1 MTRIELSVAAL
12 LLGGYALFF
21 GVLLGVLARRASRMR
36 RQAATAEAL
45 VPEIRDA
52 LVDYLAGSNDQTRIR
67 EFVRTNRLDV
77 GDAVLSFQG
86 TVGGTARDRLCD
98 LALELA
104 LVHDWGQDTRSKEPA
119 VRRAAYARLAFV
131 CVYEPC
137 QRVVGDL
144 VTRALEDADPEV
156 RLPAARALVQ
166 SGNITEIGRVF
177 ELAASQNLLIRI
189 LLTEDLRRYAAELSA
204 NMAPGILK
212 SGDPK
217 RVLAVL
223 EMLVAWERALPL
235 AGIHELLDY
244 RDHDLLDNTDREI
257 RIAALR
263 LAPFVPLTP
272 ENRNAILR
280 ELTDTDSEVS
290 TAAALTAGRLRLEE
304 SMPSLARC
312 VRTGTAELARMA
324 ASALAAMPPRGW
336 ETLGELAAGPN
347 PAAAFIASMAL
358 DKAKRKAAV

>member
-1 MTRIELSVAAL
+1 MTGIEFYVSAL

-21 GVLLGVLARRASRMR
+21 GVLFGVLARRASSIRQ
-36 RQAATAEAL
+36 QAATAEAL

-52 LVDYLAGSNDQTRIR
+52 LVDYLAGSNNQARIR
-67 EFVRTNRLDV
+67 EFVKTSRLDV

-86 TVGGTARDRLCD
+86 TVSGTARERLCE

-104 LVHDWGQDTRSKEPA
+104 LVHDWGHNTRSREPA

-131 CVYEPC
+131 CSYEPC

-166 SGNITEIGRVF
+166 SGTIAEIGRVF

-189 LLTEDLRRYAAELSA
+189 LLTEDLRRHAAELCA
-204 NMAPGILK
+204 NTVPALLK

-223 EMLVAWERALPL
+223 NMLVAWERALPL
-235 AGIHELLDY
+235 AGLHELLDH
-244 RDHDLLDNTDREI
+244 RDHEI
-257 RIAALR
+257 RVAALR
-263 LAPFVPLTP
+263 LAPLVPLSP
-272 ENRNAILR
+272 ENQNAILR
-280 ELTDTDSEVS
+280 ELTDNDSEVS

-304 SMPSLARC
+304 AMPSLARC

-324 ASALAAMPPRGW
+324 ASAMAAMPPRGW
-336 ETLGELAAGPN
+336 ETLQELAGGPN

-358 DKAKRKAAV
+358 DKAQRKAAL

>member
-1 MTRIELSVAAL
+1 MTGIELSVATL

-21 GVLLGVLARRASRMR
+21 GGLLAVLARRASRA
-36 RQAATAEAL
+36 RQQIAAAEAL

-52 LVDYLAGSNDQTRIR
+52 LVDYLAGANDETRIR

-86 TVGGTARDRLCD
+86 TVSGSARDRLCD

-104 LVHDWGQDTRSKEPA
+104 LVHDWGQDTRSREPP
-119 VRRAAYARLAFV
+119 VRRTAYARLAFM
-131 CVYEPC
+131 CAYEPC

-166 SGNITEIGRVF
+166 SGSIEEIGQVF

-189 LLTEDLRRYAAELSA
+189 LLTEDLRRHAAELCA
-204 NMAPGILK
+204 NTVPALLK

-223 EMLVAWERALPL
+223 NMLVGWERALPL
-235 AGIHELLDY
+235 AGLDELLDD
-244 RDHDLLDNTDREI
+244 RDREI

-263 LAPFVPLTP
+263 LAPLVPLTP
-272 ENRNAILR
+272 ENQRAILR
-280 ELTDTDSEVS
+280 ELTDSDSDVS
-290 TAAALTAGRLRLEE
+290 AAAALTAARLRLQEA
-304 SMPSLARC
+304 MPSLARC

-324 ASALAAMPPRGW
+324 ASAMAAMPPRGW
-336 ETLGELAAGPN
+336 ETLEELAGGPN
-347 PAAAFIASMAL
+347 PAAAFIASVAL
-358 DKAKRKAAV
+358 DKAKRKAEA

>member
-1 MTRIELSVAAL
+1 MTGIELSVAAL

-21 GVLLGVLARRASRMR
+21 GVLLGVLTRGASRARRRAF
-36 RQAATAEAL
+36 TAEGL
-45 VPEIRDA
+45 VPGIRDA
-52 LVDYLAGSNDQTRIR
+52 LVDYLAGSNDQARIR

-86 TVGGTARDRLCD
+86 TVSGTARDRLCD

-104 LVHDWGQDTRSKEPA
+104 LVHDWGQDTHSKEPA
-119 VRRAAYARLAFV
+119 VRRTAYARLAFV

-166 SGNITEIGRVF
+166 SGNITDVGRVF

-189 LLTEDLRRYAAELSA
+189 LLTEDLRRYAAELSTNTVPA
-204 NMAPGILK
+204 ILK

-223 EMLVAWERALPL
+223 DMLVAWERALPL
-235 AGIHELLDY
+235 AGLHELFDH
-244 RDHDLLDNTDREI
+244 RDRQI
-257 RIAALR
+257 RVAALR

-272 ENRNAILR
+272 ENRDGILR
-280 ELTDTDSEVS
+280 ALTDTDSEVS
-290 TAAALTAGRLRLEE
+290 TVAALTAGRLRVQEGM
-304 SMPSLARC
+304 SSLARC

-324 ASALAAMPPRGW
+324 ASAMAAMPPQGW
-336 ETLGELAAGPN
+336 VTLEELANGPT
-347 PAAAFIASMAL
+347 PAAAFIASAAL
-358 DKAKRKAAV
+358 DKARRKAGV

>member
-1 MTRIELSVAAL
+1 MTGIELSVAAL

-67 EFVRTNRLDV
+67 EFVRTNRTDV

-86 TVGGTARDRLCD
+86 TVSGSARDRLCD

-104 LVHDWGQDTRSKEPA
+104 LVYDWGQDTRSKEPA
-119 VRRAAYARLAFV
+119 VRRRAYARLAFV
-131 CVYEPC
+131 CIYEPC

-166 SGNITEIGRVF
+166 SGNITEIGQVF

-204 NMAPGILK
+204 SAVPAILK

-235 AGIHELLDY
+235 AGLHELLDY
-244 RDHDLLDNTDREI
+244 RDCAI

-280 ELTDTDSEVS
+280 ELTDTDTEVS
-290 TAAALTAGRLRLEE
+290 TAAALTAGRLRLQEGM
-304 SMPSLARC
+304 SSLARC

-324 ASALAAMPPRGW
+324 ASAMAAMPPQGW
-336 ETLGELAAGPN
+336 ETLEELANGPT
-347 PAAAFIASMAL
+347 PAAAFIASAAL

>member
-1 MTRIELSVAAL
+1 MTGIELSVAAL

-21 GVLLGVLARRASRMR
+21 GVLLGVLARRASRSR
-36 RQAATAEAL
+36 RRSATADAL

-52 LVDYLAGSNDQTRIR
+52 LVDYLAGSNDQTRLR
-67 EFVRTNRLDV
+67 EFVRTNRLAV

-86 TVGGTARDRLCD
+86 TVSGTARDRLCD

-119 VRRAAYARLAFV
+119 VRRMAYARLAFV

-144 VTRALEDADPEV
+144 VTRALDDPDPEV

-166 SGNITEIGRVF
+166 SGNLAEIGRVF
-177 ELAASQNLLIRI
+177 ELTVSQNLLIRI
-189 LLTEDLRRYAAELSA
+189 LLTEDLRRYGAELSVNTVPA
-204 NMAPGILK
+204 ILK

-217 RVLAVL
+217 RILAAL
-223 EMLVAWERALPL
+223 NMLVAWERALPL
-235 AGIHELLDY
+235 TGLHELLD
-244 RDHDLLDNTDREI
+244 HPNREI
-257 RIAALR
+257 RITALR
-263 LAPFVPLTP
+263 LAPFLPLTP
-272 ENRNAILR
+272 ENRNGILR
-280 ELTDTDSEVS
+280 ELTDSDSEVS
-290 TAAALTAGRLRLEE
+290 TMAALTAGRLRLQEG
-304 SMPSLARC
+304 MPSLARC

-336 ETLGELAAGPN
+336 ETLEELGNGQAPS
-347 PAAAFIASMAL
+347 AAFIASAAL
-358 DKAKRKAAV
+358 DKARRKAAV

>member
-1 MTRIELSVAAL
+1 
-12 LLGGYALFF
+12 
-21 GVLLGVLARRASRMR
+21 
-36 RQAATAEAL
+36 
-45 VPEIRDA
+45 
-52 LVDYLAGSNDQTRIR
+52 VDYLAGSNEETRIR

-86 TVGGTARDRLCD
+86 TVSGSARDRLCD

-104 LVHDWGQDTRSKEPA
+104 LVHDWGQDTHSREPA
-119 VRRAAYARLAFV
+119 VRRTAYARLAFM
-131 CVYEPC
+131 CAYEPC

-166 SGNITEIGRVF
+166 SGTIAEIGRVF

-189 LLTEDLRRYAAELSA
+189 LLTEDLRRHAAELCA
-204 NMAPGILK
+204 NTVPALLK

-223 EMLVAWERALPL
+223 NMLVAWERALPL
-235 AGIHELLDY
+235 AGLHELLDCG
-244 RDHDLLDNTDREI
+244 DREI

-263 LAPFVPLTP
+263 LAPLVPLTP
-272 ENRNAILR
+272 ENRNAVLR
-280 ELTDTDSEVS
+280 ELTDSDSEVS
-290 TAAALTAGRLRLEE
+290 TAAALTAARLRLQEG
-304 SMPSLARC
+304 MPSLARC

-324 ASALAAMPPRGW
+324 ASAMAAMPPRGW
-336 ETLGELAAGPN
+336 ETLEELASGPN
-347 PAAAFIASMAL
+347 PAAAFIASVAL
-358 DKAKRKAAV
+358 DKAKRKADA

>member
-1 MTRIELSVAAL
+1 V
-12 LLGGYALFF
+12 
-21 GVLLGVLARRASRMR
+21 RRK
-36 RQAATAEAL
+36 AATAEAL

-86 TVGGTARDRLCD
+86 TVIGSARDRLCD

-104 LVHDWGQDTRSKEPA
+104 LVHDWGHDTRSKEPA
-119 VRRAAYARLAFV
+119 IRRMAYARLAFV
-131 CVYEPC
+131 CAYEPC

-144 VTRALEDADPEV
+144 VTGALEDADSEV

-166 SGNITEIGRVF
+166 SGNITQVGQVF

-204 NMAPGILK
+204 NTVPAIFK
-212 SGDPK
+212 SGDPQ
-217 RVLAVL
+217 RILAVL
-223 EMLVAWERALPL
+223 NMLVAWERALPL
-235 AGIHELLDY
+235 AGLHELFEH
-244 RDHDLLDNTDREI
+244 RDREI

-263 LAPFVPLTP
+263 LAPFVQLTP

-290 TAAALTAGRLRLEE
+290 TAAALTAGRLRLQE

-312 VRTGTAELARMA
+312 VRTGTAELARRA
-324 ASALAAMPPRGW
+324 ATALAAMPPRGW
-336 ETLGELAAGPN
+336 ATLEELADGPA
-347 PAAAFIASMAL
+347 PAAAFIASEAL
-358 DKAKRKAAV
+358 DKAKRKAGV